1 MLKRFFLLGLLAQTS
16 FVINA
21 QEITTKTDTIELS
34 PVVTMAKLP
43 ITSELISKRKI
54 QSKNLGQDLPI
65 LLKNATS
72 IIATSDAGSGIGY
85 TSLRM
90 RGIAQNQINVTFNG
104 VPVNDSESHG
114 VFWVDFPD
122 LSSST
127 NNILIQRGVGT
138 SSNGA
143 AAFGG
148 SINLETNKS
157 GNKPFGEAMI
167 SAGSFNTKKLML
179 SAGTGNFANDKWN
192 IDGRISK
199 INSDGYIDRAS
210 SDLLSAALNVR
221 YKPNKN
227 NEFHVMNIFGHER
240 TYQAWYGINKDAY
253 EKNRTFNPSGAIYDS
268 NGNVVDYYDNQVD
281 NYDQNHLHAYWRKKW
296 NNQWKST
303 TTAHYTRGLGYY
315 EEYKQGAKLA
325 SYRINSNETHADLV
339 RRQWLNNHF
348 YGGIFNIEGRNIHD
362 FNFDFGISANKYVG
376 GHYGKVIDVINT
388 NYSLNS
394 DNYYE
399 NESNKVEFSSYAKA
413 LYKLGAFEIFG
424 DIQLR
429 TIDYKA
435 EYKNNGKNKIKDFAP
450 YDYSWTFVN
459 PKAGVNYNI
468 PNGRI
473 YAAYGMTHR
482 EPTRSDILNNPD
494 LVKPETLHD
503 FELGLRVNSTVNF
516 GVNLYSMYYIDQLV
530 LTGKLDDVGN
540 PIRENVGE
548 SYRNGIEL
556 DVSKNLFNN
565 KLNLFGNLNWGENK
579 NINFVQNTSNGL
591 VKLGKTSIAY
601 SPELVTSFG
610 FNLYPNEAFSFNFTS
625 KYVSEQYVTNTE
637 VNDGILE
644 KYFVSDLMGK
654 YAFGIGNFKGEFS
667 VLVNNIFDTQY
678 ANNGYYYSGTYY
690 YPQAGRNYLAGLRIM
705 F

>member
-21 QEITTKTDTIELS
+21 QEITTKADTIELS

-43 ITSELISKRKI
+43 ITSELINKRKI

-85 TSLRM
+85 TSLRL

-104 VPVNDSESHG
+104 VPVNNSESHG
-114 VFWVDFPD
+114 VFSVDFPD

-157 GNKPFGEAMI
+157 DIKPFGEAMI
-167 SAGSFNTKKLML
+167 STGSFNTKKIMIN
-179 SAGTGNFANDKWN
+179 AGTGNFANNKWN

-210 SDLLSAALNVR
+210 SDLLSATLNIR

-227 NEFHVMNIFGHER
+227 NEFHVINIFGHER
-240 TYQAWYGINKDAY
+240 TYQAWNGINKDTY

-268 NGNVVDYYDNQVD
+268 NGNIVDYYDNQVD
-281 NYDQNHLHAYWRKKW
+281 NYDQNHFHTYWKKKW
-296 NNQWKST
+296 NNKWKST
-303 TTAHYTRGLGYY
+303 ATAHYTRGLGYY
-315 EEYKQGAKLA
+315 EEYKQDAKLA
-325 SYRINSNETHADLV
+325 SYKINSNENHADLV

-348 YGGIFNIEGRNIHD
+348 YGGIFNIEGRNIQD
-362 FNFDFGISANKYVG
+362 FNFDFGISANKYIG
-376 GHYGKVIDVINT
+376 GHYGNVVDVINT

-399 NESNKVEFSSYAKA
+399 NESNKLEFSSYAKA
-413 LYKLGAFEIFG
+413 IYKLGAFEIFG

-435 EYKNNGKNKIKDFAP
+435 EYKNNGKNEIKDFAP
-450 YDYSWTFVN
+450 YDYSWTFIN
-459 PKAGVNYNI
+459 PKAGINYNI

-473 YAAYGMTHR
+473 YATYGMTNR

-503 FELGLRVNSTVNF
+503 FELGLRVNSEVNF
-516 GVNLYSMYYIDQLV
+516 GVNLYYMYYIDQLV

-565 KLNLFGNLNWGENK
+565 KLNLFGNLNWSENK
-579 NINFVQNTSNGL
+579 NINFMENTSNSL
-591 VKLGKTSIAY
+591 MNLGKTSIAY

-610 FNLYPNEAFSFNFTS
+610 FNLYPSEAFSLNFTN
-625 KYVSEQYVTNTE
+625 KYVSEQHVTNTE

-667 VLVNNIFDTQY
+667 VLINNISDTQY